1 MSKPTTKRTLQESLN
16 LTGDDQSLLA
26 AIAKDNP
33 ALLQRVTRQPRRA
46 ATLSEEQQEILAS
59 IILSDPDAFG
69 PRERNVGWTI
79 RMGADIRQRMERFC
93 KAYPRVNKTRIV
105 EIALDRLLRDLGA

>member
-1 MSKPTTKRTLQESLN
+1 MSKPTKRTLQESLN
-16 LTGDDQSLLA
+16 LTGDDQSLFA

-33 ALLQRVTRQPRRA
+33 KLLQRVTNHPRRTS
-46 ATLSEEQQEILAS
+46 TLSEDQQELLAS
-59 IILSDPDAFG
+59 IILSEPDAFG

-79 RMGADIRQRMERFC
+79 RMGADIRRRMDRFC
-93 KAYPRVNKTRIV
+93 KTYPRMNKTRIV

>member
-1 MSKPTTKRTLQESLN
+1 MSKPTKRTLQESLN

-33 ALLQRVTRQPRRA
+33 ALLQRVTHQPRRVTA
-46 ATLSEEQQEILAS
+46 LSEDQQELIAS
-59 IILSDPDAFG
+59 IILSDPNAFG

-79 RMGADIRQRMERFC
+79 RMGADIRRRMDRFC
-93 KAYPRVNKTRIV
+93 KTYPRMNKTRIV
-105 EIALDRLLRDLGA
+105 EVALDRLLRDLGA